1 MFMKKVIVS
10 AIALGVL
17 FSSCSDKG
25 GEQAQTQDKLEAKG
39 GKAYGNV
46 LTVNE
51 NEFFKNLFP
60 HSIVDAV
67 SDRVASQMYEGLF
80 TFNETDLSTEK
91 RLCEDFQVSED
102 GLTYTFKIKKGVFFH
117 DNECFEG
124 GKGRELKADDIKYC
138 FTQLC
143 TQSANNQGFTIF
155 DGVVKGANEYYE
167 ASANGTPEFEVE
179 GIKVVDDYTIQ
190 IELIKP
196 TALFTTNLARPFGYI
211 FPKEAFDKYGLDMRE
226 NVVGTGPFSLAS
238 IEDGIAVY
246 LKRNANYHGSDEHG
260 NKLPFLDAVT
270 IKFIPDKKTELFE
283 FKKGEIDMIYRLPT
297 EHIIEILEASMS
309 NNGEYS
315 NYNLQRDP
323 EMTTHV
329 LGFQTKDE
337 VFNDINV
344 RKAFSYAIDKAKILD
359 FVLNGEGFAP
369 GHYGLTPPIPQF
381 KKGGYDASQ
390 IKGYQF
396 NADSAKYYLSKAGF
410 NSGKG
415 FPNIT
420 LDLNSGGERN
430 TNVALEVTKQL
441 KEVLNVNVEINVL
454 PMAQHIDNMQ
464 HAKTNFF
471 RFAWGAD
478 VPNAEN
484 FVWILFGKDV
494 PESKDVT
501 SYPNLMRYQNEEF
514 DNYYQAGLNSINIE
528 EANENFM
535 KAEQI
540 AMNDAPFIVLWYDE
554 GYRLLQSYVKDCPN
568 NPMQFRDFSAVYI
581 QKADKL
587 EKAQ

>member
-1 MFMKKVIVS
+1 MKKVIVS
-10 AIALGVL
+10 AIALSFL
-17 FSSCSDKG
+17 FFSCSDNSDKG
-25 GEQAQTQDKLEAKG
+25 TEKVEQLEAKG
-39 GKAYGNV
+39 GKAYGNI

-60 HSIVDAV
+60 HSIVDAI

-80 TFNETDLSTEK
+80 TFNELDLSTEK
-91 RLCEDFQVSED
+91 RLCDDYSVSED
-102 GLTYTFKIKKGVFFH
+102 GLVYTFKIKKGVFFH
-117 DNECFEG
+117 DNECFED
-124 GKGRELKADDIKYC
+124 GKGRELKANDIKYC
-138 FTQLC
+138 YTQLC

-155 DGVVKGANEYYE
+155 DGVVKGANEYYA
-167 ASANGTPEFEVE
+167 ASANGTPDFEVE
-179 GIKVVDDYTIQ
+179 GIKVIDDYTIQ
-190 IELIKP
+190 LELLKP

-211 FPKEAFDKYGLDMRE
+211 FPKEAFEKYGLDMRE

-246 LKRNANYHGSDEHG
+246 IKRNNKYHGKDEHG
-260 NKLPFLDAVT
+260 NQLPFLDAVT

-283 FKKGEIDMIYRLPT
+283 FKKGELDMIYRLPT

-309 NNGEYS
+309 NNGQYS
-315 NYNLQRDP
+315 DYNLQRDP
-323 EMTTHV
+323 EMTTHI

-337 VFNDINV
+337 VFNNLNI
-344 RKAFSYAIDKAKILD
+344 RKAFSFAVDKEKILD
-359 FVLNGEGFAP
+359 YVLNGEGFAA
-369 GHYGLTPPIPQF
+369 GHYGITPPIPQF
-381 KKGGYDASQ
+381 KKGGYDATQ
-390 IKGYQF
+390 IRGYIF
-396 NADSAKYYLSKAGF
+396 NPDSAKYYLNKAGF
-410 NSGKG
+410 DNGKG

-471 RFAWGAD
+471 RIAWGAD

-484 FVWILFGKDV
+484 FVWMMYGKDV
-494 PESKDVT
+494 PESKEET
-501 SYPNLMRYQNEEF
+501 SYPNLMRYQNEDF
-514 DNYYQAGLNSINIE
+514 DKLYEAGLNSLTLE
-528 EANENFM
+528 EANQNFM
-535 KAEQI
+535 KAEQL

-554 GYRLLQSYVKDCPN
+554 GFRLLQSYVKDCPN
-568 NPMQFRDFSAVYI
+568 NPMQFRDFSTVYI
-581 QKADKL
+581 QKAEKL
-587 EKAQ
+587 EEVKN